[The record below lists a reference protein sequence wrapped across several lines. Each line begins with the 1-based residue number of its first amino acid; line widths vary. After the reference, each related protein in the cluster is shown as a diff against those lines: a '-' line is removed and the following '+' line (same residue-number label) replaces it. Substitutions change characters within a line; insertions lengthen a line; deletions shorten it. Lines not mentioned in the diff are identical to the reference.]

1 MATKFVTP
9 SLTLVRS
16 SSSTDVQKPDV
27 ADLEEKTLQGEI
39 FLIPKQY
46 KLQQIIGRGSYGM
59 YNVFR

>member
-9 SLTLVRS
+9 SLTLVRN

-59 YNVFR
+59 YNVLR